1 MLWSSP
7 KDSPKLRRPQKVVI
21 FCYRHR
27 SQPSSISF
35 IVVFIHEKKPQRF
48 ARGTAATSRATRTSV
63 VLQEPVLLL
72 CMWRLSF
79 PRVQEAAQRGTR
91 AVWRPS
97 WGHYVTS
104 PWLSYLMQAMLW
116 SNRDDY
122 WDEPVC
128 NVTLLWVEL
137 LFLIVHW
144 SVIKP
149 LTLKSLLSSWKVFV
163 VVPTNTPNAHM
174 YLINESDSKEI
185 SHHL

>member
-27 SQPSSISF
+27 SQPSSIWF
-35 IVVFIHEKKPQRF
+35 IVVFIHEKKNQRF

-116 SNRDDY
+116 SNKDDY

-128 NVTLLWVEL
+128 N
-137 LFLIVHW
+137 
-144 SVIKP
+144 VIKP